1 MSRTGGRSPSAGP
14 WSEHST
20 EVVAVSHS
28 LRPNQEVLV
37 NKLLLTVRE
46 AAEML
51 SISRAKLYELLGGGV
66 IESVK
71 LEGSRRIPREALDE
85 YIERLRR
92 AS

>member
-1 MSRTGGRSPSAGP
+1 VSRVTSTSPSSG
-14 WSEHST
+14 ST
-20 EVVAVSHS
+20 GEVPVD
-28 LRPNQEVLV
+28 
-37 NKLLLTVRE
+37 KLLLTVRD

-51 SISRAKLYELLGGGV
+51 SISRAKLYELLAGGV

>member
-1 MSRTGGRSPSAGP
+1 MSGQSQPD
-14 WSEHST
+14 
-20 EVVAVSHS
+20 
-28 LRPNQEVLV
+28 LV

-46 AAEML
+46 TAEML

-71 LEGSRRIPREALDE
+71 LEGSRRIPREALEE
-85 YIERLRR
+85 YIEQLRR

>member
-1 MSRTGGRSPSAGP
+1 VVGAPALG
-14 WSEHST
+14 SEHST

-46 AAEML
+46 AEEML
-51 SISRAKLYELLGGGV
+51 SISRAKLYELLAGGV

>member
-1 MSRTGGRSPSAGP
+1 MSGQPEPDRFLSA
-14 WSEHST
+14 
-20 EVVAVSHS
+20 EVVAVSHTF
-28 LRPNQEVLV
+28 RHDHEVLE

-71 LEGSRRIPREALDE
+71 LEGSRRIPREALDD

>member
-1 MSRTGGRSPSAGP
+1 VSGQAEPDRLLSA
-14 WSEHST
+14 

-28 LRPNQEVLV
+28 ARHDHEVLV

-46 AAEML
+46 TAEML
-51 SISRAKLYELLGGGV
+51 SISRAKLYELIAGGV

>member
-1 MSRTGGRSPSAGP
+1 MSGQAEPDRLLSA
-14 WSEHST
+14 

-28 LRPNQEVLV
+28 VRHDHEVLV

-46 AAEML
+46 TAEML
-51 SISRAKLYELLGGGV
+51 SISRAKLYELIAGGV

>member
-1 MSRTGGRSPSAGP
+1 MSRATSAAPSSG
-14 WSEHST
+14 ST
-20 EVVAVSHS
+20 D
-28 LRPNQEVLV
+28 EVLV
-37 NKLLLTVRE
+37 DKLLLTVRD

-51 SISRAKLYELLGGGV
+51 SISRAKLYELLAGGV

-92 AS
+92 VS

>member
-1 MSRTGGRSPSAGP
+1 MNDEA
-14 WSEHST
+14 
-20 EVVAVSHS
+20 VV
-28 LRPNQEVLV
+28 E
-37 NKLLLTVRE
+37 KLLLTVQDV
-46 AAEML
+46 AEML

-85 YIERLRR
+85 YVERLRR

>member
-1 MSRTGGRSPSAGP
+1 MSRVTSTSPSSG
-14 WSEHST
+14 ST
-20 EVVAVSHS
+20 GEVPVD
-28 LRPNQEVLV
+28 
-37 NKLLLTVRE
+37 KLLLTVRD

-51 SISRAKLYELLGGGV
+51 SISRAKLYELLAGGV

-92 AS
+92 ASPVFRTRG

>member
-1 MSRTGGRSPSAGP
+1 MSGQSRTGPSAE
-14 WSEHST
+14 W
-20 EVVAVSHS
+20 
-28 LRPNQEVLV
+28 V

-46 AAEML
+46 TAEML